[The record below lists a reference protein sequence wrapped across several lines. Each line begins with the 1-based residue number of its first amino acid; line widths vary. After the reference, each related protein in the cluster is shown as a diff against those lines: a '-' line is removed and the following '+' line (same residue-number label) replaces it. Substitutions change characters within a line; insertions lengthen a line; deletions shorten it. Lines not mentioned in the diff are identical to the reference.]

1 MECDEEE
8 NDVRDKA
15 EWHKCH
21 HANLSCT
28 LTLSPLYF
36 PTSLLLSLLPD
47 LKTCRDGHQMGSM
60 EANTHPPAT
69 SFPHLTATTISSHQL
84 ELLQRGLHL
93 QSWGQTSLW
102 YQKPSTGSRE
112 KSSLTSLRGVDLQ
125 QTNQVVDRT
134 IVLLGLHLKWNRLQW
149 CLSNGMELSDMSGF
163 IGRISYRDYDTF
175 VHTSQLGHFSRLA
188 CGQKRVIE
196 NHPSRGSLFWFAVGE
211 KDFFFFGTI

>member
-1 MECDEEE
+1 
-8 NDVRDKA
+8 
-15 EWHKCH
+15 
-21 HANLSCT
+21 
-28 LTLSPLYF
+28 
-36 PTSLLLSLLPD
+36 
-47 LKTCRDGHQMGSM
+47 MGSM

-69 SFPHLTATTISSHQL
+69 SFPNLTATTISSHQL

-112 KSSLTSLRGVDLQ
+112 KSSLTSLRGVDLP

-211 KDFFFFGTI
+211 KDFFFFWNNLKKPSLCPTFPPFPFYHLSHTLRRNTLWSCTILLHPPSVMEREEGQTVQNR

>member
-1 MECDEEE
+1 
-8 NDVRDKA
+8 
-15 EWHKCH
+15 
-21 HANLSCT
+21 
-28 LTLSPLYF
+28 
-36 PTSLLLSLLPD
+36 
-47 LKTCRDGHQMGSM
+47 MGSM

-69 SFPHLTATTISSHQL
+69 SFPNLTATTISSHQL

-112 KSSLTSLRGVDLQ
+112 KSSLTSLRGVDLP

-211 KDFFFFGTI
+211 KDFFFFLEQFKETLSLSYISPLSFLPSFSHIAEKYIMKLHHSSSSSLSDGERGGTDCPE